1 MAYVTFII
9 PSIGRYSLRRAMD
22 SVLNQDSPSPVMD
35 MIVAFDGVPPRFHY
49 EKVDESSVTYIEL
62 PKQGIPAKARNK
74 ILDLGINSDWTAFLD
89 DDDFI
94 SNDYGK
100 RLLYFDKKYPDVDI
114 FISSIMFL
122 GQKRVIPKVKDQIF
136 RMDDV
141 GINFCYRNNE
151 RTKDLRFRDIDNRE
165 DYYFLEDAKTKGLNI
180 YLTHEV
186 NYFVPVPSFRR

>member
-1 MAYVTFII
+1 
-9 PSIGRYSLRRAMD
+9 
-22 SVLNQDSPSPVMD
+22 MD
-35 MIVAFDGVPPRFHY
+35 MVVAFDGVKPRFHY
-49 EKVDESSVTYIEL
+49 DKVEEETVTYVEL
-62 PKQGIPAKARNK
+62 PHQGTPARTRNK

-100 RLLYFDKKYPDVDI
+100 RMLYWDNKYPDVDI
-114 FISSIMFL
+114 FINSIMFL
-122 GQKRVIPKVKDQIF
+122 GQGRIIPEVKDQTF

-151 RTKDLRFRDIDNRE
+151 RTKGLRFRDMDNRE
-165 DYYFLEDAKTKGLNI
+165 DFYFLEDAKAKGLNI

-186 NYFVPVPSFRR
+186 NYFVPTPSFRK